1 MVVMMLYL
9 KVDPS
14 HQVWGRNQG
23 ANYPHSDGKVKRK
36 LPISHPPTQK
46 PLKSIYLKVH
56 KF

>member
-1 MVVMMLYL
+1 MVVMILYL

-46 PLKSIYLKVH
+46 PLKSIYLKVR